1 MDVLYLIMGRFSFSD
16 TYDEQVELMLAGDG
30 AHGGKRPLTG
40 RLGAYGILGNSQDIR
55 NVYWDVQL
63 MGHEEE
69 RRGGRWWAKH
79 ALINM
84 HEGRNKMIYFTN
96 LCTDY

>member
-55 NVYWDVQL
+55 NVY
-63 MGHEEE
+63 
-69 RRGGRWWAKH
+69 
-79 ALINM
+79 
-84 HEGRNKMIYFTN
+84 
-96 LCTDY
+96 